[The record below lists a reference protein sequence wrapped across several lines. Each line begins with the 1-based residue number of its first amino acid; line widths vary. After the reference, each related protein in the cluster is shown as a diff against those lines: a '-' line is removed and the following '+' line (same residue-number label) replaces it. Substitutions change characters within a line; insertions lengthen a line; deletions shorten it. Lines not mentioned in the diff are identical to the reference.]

1 MKQRINLLPLRPKV
15 ERDFLSLNSVMI
27 GGGCLLLLCSFIT
40 GLLWFNTQQSEERLQ
55 VLLVKEKQLQGTIQS
70 LATQQSQRKLDPELI
85 AYHELL
91 QQTVASKK
99 SLSSLLETIQPE
111 SRKGFSE
118 GLLAFSNSTP
128 DKLWLTSFK
137 MASGAT
143 VLDLSGE
150 SADTSQIP
158 VFLRTLA
165 QQEFFKNIKFAEL
178 ETERNE
184 SDAYLF
190 NAHGLVAGGE
200 YE

>member
-1 MKQRINLLPLRPKV
+1 MKQRINLLPIRPKV

-165 QQEFFKNIKFAEL
+165 QQEFFKNIKFSEL